1 MDLLQKWLK
10 EHQTVDEIQQVV
22 GMEQF
27 LNTLP
32 LEKRLWVLEKK
43 LKTCIEAGELV
54 DEYERIRLKEP
65 TITEAAAKK
74 SPDRVT
80 QEGRQTAVRIVD
92 ILKAYAGRSQGR
104 KKDRDQDATSAER
117 RALLG
122 REEAGK
128 QNKGAIQN
136 SICQSGTVKGQTKI
150 LLDNTRC
157 SKTMVSNRLVPLEN
171 YLEGKGGPSG
181 DRCEESKAHRGS
193 SSGGEPNRS
202 GVARDRCPELFQ
214 MLGRHSKEMCPQDVM
229 IMTTRVQQQLEEEI
243 LRKEK
248 ERAAGAR
255 PRLIAEESNN
265 GSPML
270 YSEIPKRENP
280 VVAKPKGILDISTD
294 ELQRLQEHDSTLA
307 NIR

>member
-1 MDLLQKWLK
+1 MRFQGLVRRDGETNRETATRLMDLLQKWMK

-104 KKDRDQDATSAER
+104 KK
-117 RALLG
+117 
-122 REEAGK
+122 
-128 QNKGAIQN
+128 
-136 SICQSGTVKGQTKI
+136 
-150 LLDNTRC
+150 
-157 SKTMVSNRLVPLEN
+157 
-171 YLEGKGGPSG
+171 
-181 DRCEESKAHRGS
+181 
-193 SSGGEPNRS
+193 
-202 GVARDRCPELFQ
+202 
-214 MLGRHSKEMCPQDVM
+214 
-229 IMTTRVQQQLEEEI
+229 
-243 LRKEK
+243 
-248 ERAAGAR
+248 
-255 PRLIAEESNN
+255 
-265 GSPML
+265 
-270 YSEIPKRENP
+270 
-280 VVAKPKGILDISTD
+280 
-294 ELQRLQEHDSTLA
+294 
-307 NIR
+307 